1 MNSKT
6 RFALSPLA
14 LAMIT
19 LSAHTGSTRFRTD
32 FNADGNLLG
41 VNYIEEGGEEGGGD
55 KTAVDTSTSVVGTG
69 ASTDQAQQDQSANA
83 GTPQADGTD
92 AVGDPPA
99 GSDQQ
104 QAEGAAPQANAE
116 PETAAGT
123 DQVQ

>member
-41 VNYIEEGGEEGGGD
+41 ANYIEEGGEEGGGD
-55 KTAVDTSTSVVGTG
+55 KTAVDTSTSVVGMG
-69 ASTDQAQQDQSANA
+69 ASTEEQAQQS
-83 GTPQADGTD
+83 
-92 AVGDPPA
+92 
-99 GSDQQ
+99 QQ
-104 QAEGAAPQANAE
+104 TQTAKAAPQAGTSDVKAAE
-116 PETAAGT
+116 SEPVGEAKAAVGEPAAGG
-123 DQVQ
+123 DQQT